1 MLLTNR
7 QKDAL
12 IKFMNI
18 ALDRS
23 AVSLSE
29 LVGVRV
35 RLELPEV
42 YLHPASGLATHL
54 SGFADSDI
62 ATVSQI
68 FKGSMSGNA
77 LWLLNY
83 NSAVKLMNLLSDC
96 PDLDGKPPDVSAYEM
111 LTEVGNIL
119 LNACLGMLGNLLDMK
134 VFFSM
139 PLLNL
144 QKLNVLLNS
153 LVAGKN
159 ELRYSLTVKTTL
171 HLYEHSVSGYIS
183 VVLGVP
189 SLYQLIKAIE
199 TWADLS
205 VPNQPAQSISF
216 NS

>member
-7 QKDAL
+7 QKNAL
-12 IKFMNI
+12 LEFMNL
-18 ALDRS
+18 ALSRS

-29 LVGVRV
+29 LTGAHVV
-35 RLELPEV
+35 LELPEV
-42 YLHPASGLATHL
+42 YLHPVSGLATHL
-54 SGFADSDI
+54 SGFAEGDI

-83 NSAVKLMNLLSDC
+83 NSATKLMNLLSDS
-96 PDLDGKPPDVSAYEM
+96 PYLDLPRPNDSAYEM

-153 LVAGKN
+153 LVVGKT
-159 ELRYSLTVKTTL
+159 ELRYALTVKTTL

-189 SLYQLIKAIE
+189 SLSQLIKAIE

-205 VPNQPAQSISF
+205 VPNQTAQRIS
-216 NS
+216 